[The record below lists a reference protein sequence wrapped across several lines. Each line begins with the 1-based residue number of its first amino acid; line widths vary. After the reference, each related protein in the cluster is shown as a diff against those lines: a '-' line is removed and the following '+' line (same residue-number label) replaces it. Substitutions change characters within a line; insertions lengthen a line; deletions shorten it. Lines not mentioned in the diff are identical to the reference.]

1 MNILKKNIGTNQQ
14 MNKEYSIKK
23 IFAGGQFQIY
33 IHINIKLMLDL
44 MLPKSEQQELMTK
57 TKNMYED

>member
-14 MNKEYSIKK
+14 MNKEYSTKK

-33 IHINIKLMLDL
+33 IYTYKYKINVRFNVAKIGATSVDD
-44 MLPKSEQQELMTK
+44 
-57 TKNMYED
+57 KN